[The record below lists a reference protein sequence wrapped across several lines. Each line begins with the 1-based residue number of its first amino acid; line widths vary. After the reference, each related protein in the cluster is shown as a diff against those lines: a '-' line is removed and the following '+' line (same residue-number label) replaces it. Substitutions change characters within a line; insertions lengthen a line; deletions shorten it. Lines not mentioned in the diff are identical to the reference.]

1 MINLDEFKS
10 IETQWIALYLN
21 DNSIVYFD
29 SFGVKHILKEMEMF
43 IGNKKYNK
51 YTIQTFSSIMCGYF
65 CVGFIDFMLNSKS
78 LLDYANLVCANEYKK
93 NDRITLKYF
102 Q

>member
-1 MINLDEFKS
+1 MYVINLDEFKS

-29 SFGVKHILKEMEMF
+29 SFGVKHIPKEMEMF

-51 YTIQTFSSIMCGYF
+51 YLYDTNIQFSNVWVFLCWIY
-65 CVGFIDFMLNSKS
+65 
-78 LLDYANLVCANEYKK
+78 
-93 NDRITLKYF
+93 
-102 Q
+102 